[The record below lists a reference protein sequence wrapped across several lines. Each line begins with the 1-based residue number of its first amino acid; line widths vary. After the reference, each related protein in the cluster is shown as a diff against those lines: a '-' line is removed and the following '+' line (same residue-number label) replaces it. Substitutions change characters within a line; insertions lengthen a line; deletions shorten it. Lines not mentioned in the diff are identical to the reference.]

1 MWKPWRR
8 ENKHHIHLF
17 FRGYWVEL
25 YWSQLSGSE
34 VSGCSFL
41 SGMMQCLTWLNL
53 DMISS
58 YSELYFFKC
67 IAIFN
72 SFSEVPINH
81 PNETSAILKVMVMGM
96 FWTPWIFLK
105 EHIRHLWSWKTV
117 WKEKYAL
124 FWNYSQKQLLRKQTH
139 FNENQTWVSKTNG
152 LDLLWLKLNQMRASS
167 PYK

>member
-1 MWKPWRR
+1 
-8 ENKHHIHLF
+8 
-17 FRGYWVEL
+17 
-25 YWSQLSGSE
+25 
-34 VSGCSFL
+34 
-41 SGMMQCLTWLNL
+41 MQCLTWLNL

-81 PNETSAILKVMVMGM
+81 SNETSAILKVMVMGM

-152 LDLLWLKLNQMRASS
+152 LDLLWLKTKSDESIIFIQINTLECQMRTHNYTAKMLQLFFSS
-167 PYK
+167 LSHCDRTEFYNDYSKLKI